1 MPKRDRHR
9 EKLSRRSTAPRGSG
23 LLSVVGLL
31 VASELPII
39 PIDVGDCVITP
50 LDQPE
55 WTPEREGG
63 LTFDPAP
70 GATAILVLE
79 PEIRFRA
86 QHAISTIVPATTDEG
101 EARRVAQRRFD
112 RVVNLLGL
120 AQGPHQPPPLV
131 QVVSVT
137 PVPGGTNVGDP
148 ITVQT
153 SASVRA
159 NFHGMIINP
168 MSATTESRFVA
179 LDQMERVEPHVTTL
193 IRLWGIAE
201 QANRMRFFE
210 SDLDACLVHFCKV
223 IEQITITMQPASPEL
238 TEQDIAPLISDL
250 LRDLQ
255 GAKPISERAKAIE
268 SAARRLQELKVQ
280 GNRRR
285 LVRSLEILAVE
296 DFLRDGALE
305 VWDLRSSR
313 AGHPSPTSVTEDQ
326 VNMAR
331 LAAGELLMRY
341 FNWRWAR
348 EQK

>member
-1 MPKRDRHR
+1 VANQ
-9 EKLSRRSTAPRGSG
+9 SAAPRPSG

-31 VASELPII
+31 VAGELPTI
-39 PIDVGDCVITP
+39 PIDVGNCVISP
-50 LDQPE
+50 LANPE
-55 WTPEREGG
+55 WTPQRQGG
-63 LTFDPAP
+63 LAFDPAP
-70 GATAILVLE
+70 GATGVLVLE

-86 QHAISTIVPATTDEG
+86 QHAISTVVPATADES
-101 EARRVAQRRFD
+101 EARRVAQHRFD
-112 RVVNLLGL
+112 RIVSLLGL
-120 AQGPHQPPPLV
+120 AQGPIHPPPLV

-137 PVPGGTNVGDP
+137 PIPAGTKIGDP

-159 NFHGMIINP
+159 NFHGMVINP
-168 MSATTESRFVA
+168 MSAITESRLVA
-179 LDQMERVEPHVTTL
+179 LDAMERAEPHVTTL

-223 IEQITITMQPASPEL
+223 IEQIAITMQPATPEL
-238 TEQDIAPLISDL
+238 TERDIAPLVSDL
-250 LRDLQ
+250 VRDLQ
-255 GAKPISERAKAIE
+255 LSKPLAERAKAVE
-268 SAARRLQELKVQ
+268 SAARRLQELKAQ

-296 DFLRDGALE
+296 DFLRDGAPE

-313 AGHPSPTSVTEDQ
+313 AGHPSPTSVTDDQ
-326 VNMAR
+326 VNVAR

-341 FNWRWAR
+341 FNWRWAQESR
-348 EQK
+348 PIAT